1 MSLGAGLRNITAFGA
16 LTADAA
22 LVALAVVVGG
32 AWPAGAQD
40 GAYSPEF
47 TSDTKPKNPEGKI
60 WREWPFIGTPR
71 TPNALNDGQPSFPEF
86 QFVYIDPLN
95 WEHHKKTGQFREGAV
110 LAKELTGVRAPRGPI
125 I

>member
-40 GAYSPEF
+40 GSYLPEF
-47 TSDTKPKNPEGKI
+47 TSDKKLKNPEGKI
-60 WREWPFIGTPR
+60 WREWPFIGTPI
-71 TPNALNDGQPSFPEF
+71 TPNALNEGQVPFPGF
-86 QFVYIDPLN
+86 HIVYIDPLS
-95 WEHHKKTGQFREGAV
+95 WEHDNRTRQFREGAV
-110 LAKELTGVRAPRGPI
+110 LAKELTGLRAPRGPTT
-125 I
+125 